1 MSKTMTLIT
10 SNWGNKKTFKL
21 IPVSNDAVYNECIYD
36 IDTKMLAIISKEKK
50 DSMHMVA
57 KLTDVGDVQYLKIGK
72 RANGKDFAEERKTLE
87 TYYEYYIED
96 VKEIEDFIKLFAINA
111 DTFDFKQ
118 YLNATEGPSNI
129 ISGL

>member
-1 MSKTMTLIT
+1 MTLIT
-10 SNWGNKKTFKL
+10 SNWGSKKTFKL
-21 IPVSNDAVYNECIYD
+21 IPISNDAVYNECIYD

-57 KLTDVGDVQYLKIGK
+57 KLSDVGDVQYLKIGK
-72 RANGKDFAEERKTLE
+72 RPNGKDFAEERKTLE

-96 VKEIEDFIKLFAINA
+96 VKEIEEFVNLFAINA

-118 YLNATEGPSNI
+118 YFSVVEAPSNI

>member
-10 SNWGNKKTFKL
+10 SNWGSKKTFKL
-21 IPVSNDAVYNECIYD
+21 IPISNDAVYNECIYD

-72 RANGKDFAEERKTLE
+72 RPNGKDFAEERKTLE
-87 TYYEYYIED
+87 TYYEYYVED
-96 VKEIEDFIKLFAINA
+96 VKEIEEFIKLFAINA
-111 DTFDFKQ
+111 ETFDFKQ
-118 YLNATEGPSNI
+118 YFNVTEAPSNI

>member
-1 MSKTMTLIT
+1 M
-10 SNWGNKKTFKL
+10 
-21 IPVSNDAVYNECIYD
+21 IPISNDAVYNECIYD

-57 KLTDVGDVQYLKIGK
+57 KLTDAGDVQYLKIGK
-72 RANGKDFAEERKTLE
+72 RPNGKDFAEERKTLE

-96 VKEIEDFIKLFAINA
+96 VKEIEEFINLFAINA

-118 YLNATEGPSNI
+118 YFSVIEAPSNI
-129 ISGL
+129 ISAL

>member
-1 MSKTMTLIT
+1 MNKTMTLIT
-10 SNWGNKKTFKL
+10 SNWGSKKTFKL
-21 IPVSNDAVYNECIYD
+21 IPVSNDAIYNECIYD

-57 KLTDVGDVQYLKIGK
+57 KLNDVGDVQYLKIGK
-72 RANGKDFAEERKTLE
+72 RPNGKDFAEERKTLE

-96 VKEIEDFIKLFAINA
+96 VKEIEEFVKLFAINA

-118 YLNATEGPSNI
+118 YFNATETSNV
-129 ISGL
+129 ISNL

>member
-1 MSKTMTLIT
+1 MIKTMTLIT
-10 SNWGNKKTFKL
+10 SNWGNKKTFKM
-21 IPVSNDAVYNECIYD
+21 IPVSNDAVYNECIFD

-72 RANGKDFAEERKTLE
+72 RPNGKDFAEERKTLE
-87 TYYEYYIED
+87 TYYEYYIEN
-96 VKEIEDFIKLFAINA
+96 VKEIEEFVNLFAINA
-111 DTFDFKQ
+111 ETFDFKQ
-118 YLNATEGPSNI
+118 YFTATDTPSNL